1 MRPHILLIAVSLALP
16 ACAAEQQTAAMAT
29 AAPAAAAVGSERRDC
44 LTNREIRG
52 TRQRADVGY
61 YAETSKGWWR
71 NAASCAVWRPG
82 VIITTA
88 SNSDRQCSGDLVQV
102 LDRLSRINYGGCT
115 LGAWEKVA
123 GPPEGVP
130 NR

>member
-1 MRPHILLIAVSLALP
+1 MRPAILLLALGLVTP
-16 ACAAEQQTAAMAT
+16 AAALQPAASD
-29 AAPAAAAVGSERRDC
+29 PAAAAAGSAATPERRDC
-44 LTNREIRG
+44 LNNREIRG

-61 YAETSKGWWR
+61 YAQTGKAWWR
-71 NAASCAVWRPG
+71 NTAQCAVWRPN
-82 VIITTA
+82 VIITTF

-115 LGAWEKVA
+115 LGVWEKVA
-123 GPPEGVP
+123 GPPDGVP